1 MGIIAWI
8 KKHILGEKAPVTTVT
23 SIKKAVAVKDV
34 QPELDLSE
42 WKMSDRTSFK
52 KFIIAQQNIKRR
64 KESSYKYSKFF
75 KHRQPT
81 TARKL
86 WKPDKKPED

>member
-1 MGIIAWI
+1 LGCKVGIIAWI
-8 KKHILGEKAPVTTVT
+8 KRLLFG
-23 SIKKAVAVKDV
+23 KKKTKEVEAVESK
-34 QPELDLSE
+34 PELDLSE
-42 WKMSDRTSFK
+42 VKMPTRTDIRK
-52 KFIIAQQNIKRR
+52 LIIAQQNIKRR
-64 KESSYKYSKFF
+64 RESSYRYSKFF

>member
-8 KKHILGEKAPVTTVT
+8 KKHILRKKVSVTTVT

-34 QPELDLSE
+34 QPELSE

-64 KESSYKYSKFF
+64 RESSYKYSKFF

-86 WKPDKKPED
+86 WKPGKKPED